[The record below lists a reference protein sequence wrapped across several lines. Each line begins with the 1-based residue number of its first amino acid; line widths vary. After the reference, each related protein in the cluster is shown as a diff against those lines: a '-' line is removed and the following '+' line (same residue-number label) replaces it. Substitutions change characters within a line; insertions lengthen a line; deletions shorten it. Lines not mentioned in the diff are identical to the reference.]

1 MSKKTAKIS
10 KSSLDLS
17 LAISHANK
25 EIKLTNAQGFTFI
38 TSQYYI
44 KKLIKKFYMKGK
56 NMKIGFTIG
65 KFAPLHKGHQYL
77 IEKGIKEMDEFYVVI
92 YETNVIKIPIEER
105 AKWIKDI
112 YPNVKILYAKNPPS
126 QYGLDEK
133 SVKIQTDYLKTIIKK
148 IPVTHFYSS
157 ELYGKFV
164 ARDLQIEEIEVDR
177 LRKKYSISA
186 TQIRNNMEENKKY
199 LENDI
204 YKELIKNS

>member
-1 MSKKTAKIS
+1 
-10 KSSLDLS
+10 
-17 LAISHANK
+17 
-25 EIKLTNAQGFTFI
+25 
-38 TSQYYI
+38 
-44 KKLIKKFYMKGK
+44 
-56 NMKIGFTIG
+56 MKIGFTIG

-133 SVKIQTDYLKTIIKK
+133 SVKIQTDYLKSIIKK

-164 ARDLQIEEIEVDR
+164 ARDLQIEEVEVDR